1 MTHKAASTYQDLNE
15 VSSRRSEFVFF
26 VVIILLGVLPRL
38 GFIILFPTQPISD
51 FRGLVDFAVALSDSV
66 FARGAWRWEF
76 FNAGLPTILSGI
88 MRISPASP
96 ETTAR
101 WATAILTGL
110 VPILPYAIWHGVL
123 SFRARILA
131 GLFLALWPGQIFFS
145 GVIAQDNWVII
156 PTVALSSLAVR
167 SLVAHDGGH
176 PCWSA
181 VLFALGTFIRQEMFV
196 VLIPVAFVSAGLGT
210 GDKHLSRHLICWVI
224 GVVLLLVLIAG
235 QRAVATKQFTLITEH
250 SGKSVLGAYVPGAGL
265 DYWTDPSP
273 YIASVDPSL
282 LKDKERLRKESYR
295 LALKEALR
303 RPEFHLIRIVSAVL
317 NCFGHPD
324 ASNLYWSLSAS
335 NVLPLDYKQR
345 VGLVMRRILPSLN
358 ICTVIMHTL
367 FVASCFS
374 GLIRRKWSILV
385 IASAVFL
392 KMFIH
397 AMIVAQPRYF
407 MPAIALELLAIALW
421 IDDVLNSREIA
432 QSVAITLGAV
442 IVAFLLAIL
451 SLKAQAYVL
460 THDENV
466 QRVSQSSK
474 TETALPIHRKIRVAY
489 APGGPLKERVK
500 WSRQGP
506 IPVEGRAFIQRGYDR
521 CIPR

>member
-38 GFIILFPTQPISD
+38 GFVFLFPTQPISD
-51 FRGLVDFAVALSDSV
+51 FRGLVDFAIALSDSV
-66 FARGAWRWEF
+66 FARGVWQWEF

-88 MRISPASP
+88 IRISPASP

-156 PTVALSSLAVR
+156 PTVALPSLAVR

-196 VLIPVAFVSAGLGT
+196 VLIPVALASAGLGA
-210 GDKHLSRHLICWVI
+210 GDKRLKRHLFLWMSA
-224 GVVLLLVLIAG
+224 VLLFLLLIAG
-235 QRAVATKQFTLITEH
+235 QRAVATGRFALTTEH
-250 SGKSVLGAYVPGAGL
+250 GGKSVLGAYVPGAGL

-282 LKDKERLRKESYR
+282 LSDKKRLQEESYR

-303 RPEFHLIRIVSAVL
+303 RPKFHLIRIVSAVL
-317 NCFGHPD
+317 NCLGRPD
-324 ASNLYWSLSAS
+324 TSNFYWSLSAS
-335 NVLPLDYKQR
+335 SVLPQEYTQR
-345 VGLVMRRILPSLN
+345 SDLFIKRISRLINPFMVMI
-358 ICTVIMHTL
+358 HTL
-367 FVASCFS
+367 FLASLLF
-374 GLIRRKWSILV
+374 GLFRRHWPILV
-385 IASAVFL
+385 VAATILL
-392 KMFIH
+392 KTLVH
-397 AMIVAQPRYF
+397 GVIVAQPRYF
-407 MPAIALELLAIALW
+407 MPAIALEWLAIALW
-421 IDDVLNSREIA
+421 IDDVIHSREIA

-442 IVAFLLAIL
+442 IVIFLLVIV
-451 SLKAQAYVL
+451 SLKVQAYVL

-466 QRVSQSSK
+466 QRVSQASK
-474 TETALPIHRKIRVAY
+474 TETALPIHRIIRVAC
-489 APGGPLKERVK
+489 APGRPPKERMK

-506 IPVEGRAFIQRGYDR
+506 IPVEGKAFIQRGYDR
-521 CIPR
+521 CIPG